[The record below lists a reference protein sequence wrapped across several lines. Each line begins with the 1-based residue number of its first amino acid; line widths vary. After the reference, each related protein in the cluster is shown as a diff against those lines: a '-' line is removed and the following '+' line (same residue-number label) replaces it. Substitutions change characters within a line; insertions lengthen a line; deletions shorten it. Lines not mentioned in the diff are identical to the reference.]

1 MSGVADMSHKTD
13 DVMVKRED
21 AKTLSRSEGGSVR

>member
-1 MSGVADMSHKTD
+1 MRCPDMSYKAD

-21 AKTLSRSEGGSVR
+21 AKTLSRSEGGMLL